1 MVKISVIIPVY
12 NSEKYLERCLNSI
25 LNQTFQEFEAI
36 CINDGS
42 TDTSLKILE
51 SYQNKDSRIKIINI
65 ENSGVSIARNI
76 GLNKAVGKY
85 ISFVDSDDYIDNN
98 FLEKLYNEIDKNKA
112 QVASASIIR
121 ESEKKQVKLI
131 EYKKKETTKNSKDNL
146 IKNQCR
152 KYCFVWNKIYL
163 ASFLKENDLYFKDN
177 FIFEDV
183 FFTSS
188 ALEMAEKIVYVP
200 NIFYHYWKSPN
211 SLIRKN
217 TDKTR
222 YDKLQAEKHLSQ
234 ICRKYGIF
242 KNNELNYKEDFYL
255 FRIKILRINHY
266 LATKKYLLLGFIPA
280 LVIKK
285 SV

>member
-12 NSEKYLERCLNSI
+12 NSEKYLERCLNSV
-25 LNQTFQEFEAI
+25 LSQTFQEFEAI

-51 SYQNKDSRIKIINI
+51 NYQNKDSRIKIINI

-76 GLNKAVGKY
+76 GLKKAVGKY

-98 FLEKLYNEIDKNKA
+98 FLEKLYIEIDKNKA

-121 ESEKKQVKLI
+121 ESDKKQSKLI
-131 EYKKKETTKNSKDNL
+131 EYVKNEITENSKDNL

-152 KYCFVWNKIYL
+152 KYCFIWNKLYL
-163 ASFLKENDLYFKDN
+163 ASFLKENNLYFKDD
-177 FIFEDV
+177 FIYEDV

-188 ALEMAEKIVYVP
+188 LLEIARKIVYVS
-200 NIFYHYWKSPN
+200 NTYYHYWKNPD
-211 SLIRKN
+211 SLIKKS

-222 YDKLQAEKHLSQ
+222 YNKLEAEKHLSK
-234 ICRKYGIF
+234 ICRRYGIF
-242 KNNELNYKEDFYL
+242 KENEMDYKKEFY
-255 FRIKILRINHY
+255 FFGIKVLRINHY
-266 LATKKYLLLGFIPA
+266 LATKKYLFLGFIPV
-280 LVIKK
+280 LVVKK